1 MMRSS
6 CARTSPVG
14 DLSKPSARCALLG
27 LLVAC
32 VACSGEIGSEGAS
45 EAVGDGTTSP
55 SSSAPIGTTSGPIP
69 TSTIPNPAGEAP
81 GLTPAP
87 SSPGTNTVPANPASP
102 SVAYQPPPATSPEL
116 PARTWRLT
124 HEQYRLSI
132 RELVGVDVD
141 LSDFAPES
149 GNGNYANFSSTAF
162 VRVDLANNYFNV
174 AKATAR
180 ALTAQQLGALTGC
193 GGLAACADQF
203 IQELSARAFRRPA
216 TPGDLSRYRPVF
228 DAGAAGGDVLEGFR
242 AVVQGILNSPQF
254 LYRTEFGDPAVE
266 GSGAVSMTNH
276 EVASLL
282 SYSLLGGPPPA
293 SLLEAASRGEL
304 TTPEGLRT
312 QVDQLLGTPAA
323 LDQLRSFLTEWLEVH
338 HFSDVEKFEEVFPG
352 FDHVKQEMEHELAQ
366 FLASNGTPRSTLAD
380 LFLGPVPSVSGELDG
395 FYFSD
400 PSAPAQGTR
409 VGVLGLGTVL
419 SHHAKSYLT
428 SPTLRGTF
436 VRKRFFCQEITL
448 PEGFTPPA
456 LSETERLGVATTT
469 RELYERHQSDPSCA
483 ACHRLTDDIG
493 FVLEGFDGAAR
504 FRTLDTTQGD
514 SVPIDTTGNLSDSDV
529 NRPMASPN
537 DLAAAMAESEIV
549 RECMARQAFRF
560 YFGQGETSRGQPP
573 IVEAHTA
580 FRSGGE
586 LGQLLVGLMSSPGTY
601 ARQR

>member
-1 MMRSS
+1 MMRCSL
-6 CARTSPVG
+6 ARTEPALAKASV
-14 DLSKPSARCALLG
+14 LYSSKGVL

-32 VACSGEIGSEGAS
+32 VACSAEIGSAGPA
-45 EAVGDGTTSP
+45 GDGTTSP
-55 SSSAPIGTTSGPIP
+55 ESSSAPVGTTSGPIP
-69 TSTIPNPAGEAP
+69 TSTVPNPAEQTP
-81 GLTPAP
+81 GLTPTP
-87 SSPGTNTVPANPASP
+87 SSPGTSTAPANPAAP
-102 SVAYQPPPATSPEL
+102 SVAYQPPPTAPAEL

-132 RELVGVDVD
+132 RELVGIDVD

-180 ALTAQQLGALTGC
+180 ALTAQQLGALTTC
-193 GGLAACADQF
+193 AGLAACADQF

-216 TPGDLSRYRPVF
+216 TTDELARYRPVF
-228 DAGAAGGDVLEGFR
+228 EAGAASGDVLDGFR
-242 AVVQGILNSPQF
+242 AVVQGLLNSPQF

-266 GSGAVSMTNH
+266 GSGAVTMTNH

-282 SYSLLGGPPPA
+282 SYSLLGGPPPP

-304 TTPEGLRT
+304 TTPEGLRS
-312 QVDQLLGTPAA
+312 QVNQLLATPAA

-352 FDHVKQEMEHELAQ
+352 FDQVKPQMEHELAQ
-366 FLASNGTPRSTLAD
+366 FLASHGTPRSTLTD
-380 LFLGPVPSVSGELDG
+380 LFLGPVPSVSSELDG

-400 PSAPAQGTR
+400 PSAPAQGVR

-456 LSETERLGVATTT
+456 LLETERLNVATTT
-469 RELYERHQSDPSCA
+469 RELYERHQTDPSCA

-514 SVPIDTTGNLSDSDV
+514 SVPIDTTGQLTDSDV
-529 NRPMASPN
+529 NRPLVSPN
-537 DLAAAMAESEIV
+537 DLAEAMAESELV
-549 RECMARQAFRF
+549 RECLARQAFRF
-560 YFGQGETSRGQPP
+560 YFGQGETSRGQPS
-573 IVEAHTA
+573 IVEAHAA
-580 FRSGGE
+580 FRSGGD

-601 ARQR
+601 ARLR